1 MRCNP
6 TVDYGQNKGI
16 ALFPRKINGRYAM
29 LRRQDSENLYMMFPD
44 HLHFW
49 HATQLLL
56 KPKFPW
62 EFIQLSNNRIISLS
76 WSRRPG
82 EESIHGKGRGRT
94 ADRDE
99 CHNPA
104 AY

>member
-1 MRCNP
+1 MGCNP
-6 TVDYGQNKGI
+6 TADYGQNKGM

-44 HLHFW
+44 HLHFR

-62 EFIQLSNNRIISLS
+62 EFIQLGNNRIISLS
-76 WSRRPG
+76 WSRRPRRRVY
-82 EESIHGKGRGRT
+82 SR
-94 ADRDE
+94 
-99 CHNPA
+99 
-104 AY
+104 